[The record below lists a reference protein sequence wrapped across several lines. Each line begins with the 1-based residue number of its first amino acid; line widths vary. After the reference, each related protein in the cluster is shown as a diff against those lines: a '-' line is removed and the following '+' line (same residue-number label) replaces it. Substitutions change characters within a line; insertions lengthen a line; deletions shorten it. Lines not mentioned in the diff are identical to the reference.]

1 LWFDNDQDAEL
12 DPGELRTASSSG
24 ITKIFVRP
32 DQFLDSTQE
41 WSATVGYERV
51 VNGTVVTGKSVDWTT
66 QVYGSHR
73 AAIEQS
79 RSFALGRDTAEERP
93 QQVASTAATR
103 PIGLSGIWAWRLPD
117 SKAPVGLLF
126 LNERDGA
133 VRGFSVIEEFM
144 DPEKSDGVRSVLRY
158 VNLQGVVD
166 SEQRSARFTLETALG
181 QQTTSEL
188 TLDESGALQGSSQLQ
203 LTGGATGPSANLKY
217 EWSAVRVGSFPDLVE

>member
-1 LWFDNDQDAEL
+1 
-12 DPGELRTASSSG
+12 
-24 ITKIFVRP
+24 
-32 DQFLDSTQE
+32 
-41 WSATVGYERV
+41 
-51 VNGTVVTGKSVDWTT
+51 
-66 QVYGSHR
+66 
-73 AAIEQS
+73 
-79 RSFALGRDTAEERP
+79 
-93 QQVASTAATR
+93 
-103 PIGLSGIWAWRLPD
+103 
-117 SKAPVGLLF
+117 VGLLF